1 MSVLNNNNSNSDF
14 VGTDARNRLKQQK
27 QLKDARKAATQRK
40 ETQPRLSMVKEEPDI
55 PPERGDSYFEDTNNP
70 DGSLHRMCAA
80 VSNSFM
86 SSGSEEENDDIG
98 ENDVILPSSE
108 AENEEGTGLLDRTL
122 SNDTKQQNLNVG
134 RLVGIQLKPSS
145 SSSIPKQQPQ
155 QVVTSASSISSSF
168 SLKKHPLEW
177 KVGSSINIHNVHLLS
192 LTKLSELHYQ
202 ISNNYSTLRELV
214 LDGISTLQCITMDE
228 AEIIFY
234 EGLSVNTSIK
244 KLSMRYSEVNDEF
257 AALFALALTDN
268 TTLHQ
273 LTLEG
278 NDMTTTSAKN
288 FYSVLKKNNDTLRT
302 LNLSNNPMIDDDVE
316 LALDQFMEQRAFKRT
331 MVNKAEKARRAA
343 RGLPPDT
350 TLDDDEDDETDGHV
364 TVVCSQS
371 VIDGA
376 MEEEGDGTGDDE
388 YLTQLKD
395 MANDTDAYPG
405 ESFRDYM
412 QRMDEIKRNNAHSPV
427 YQQSLMDESDRE
439 REAFANFVAS
449 GGDKGSPNVD
459 GNGSTGS
466 SITTRS
472 THKRQAGD
480 EGAEITTT
488 NDEEAGRP
496 TIQTSNRK
504 SYKSLTQSSLSLGS
518 EGDSEAFALGPGSMR
533 MSGIQEPHGQLGTSP
548 HPYHNT
554 QSSTGSGS
562 ELDISG
568 NDYMDAKASE
578 QEMRARLASSG
589 GAVGA
594 YHIDEAAPSRQF
606 ASGPGGGGRRGRVR
620 RTESQRRARLA
631 QLEGGGGGGGATTA
645 AAPSARNLAAVAGG
659 GIDVEDLMDADVED
673 PYNYDQTEHKKSRF
687 AVIGLGG
694 EDQQSDRM
702 ICAMLALL
710 FFALLIMI
718 ILLTAL

>member
-27 QLKDARKAATQRK
+27 QLKDSRKAATKRK
-40 ETQPRLSMVKEEPDI
+40 EAVSRLSMVKEEPDI

-70 DGSLHRMCAA
+70 DGSLHRIFAA

-86 SSGSEEENDDIG
+86 SSGSEEENDIG
-98 ENDVILPSSE
+98 GENENDVIPKE
-108 AENEEGTGLLDRTL
+108 DAENEEGTNGLDGTL
-122 SNDTKQQNLNVG
+122 SNNTKQQNLNVG
-134 RLVGIQLKPSS
+134 TLVGIQLKPSS
-145 SSSIPKQQPQ
+145 SSSIPKQQQPQQQ

-192 LTKLSELHYQ
+192 LTNLSELHYQ

-214 LDGISTLQCITMDE
+214 LDGISTLQCLTMDE

-371 VIDGA
+371 VIDGV
-376 MEEEGDGTGDDE
+376 MEEEGEGTDE
-388 YLTQLKD
+388 NAYLTQLKD

-472 THKRQAGD
+472 THKRQAG
-480 EGAEITTT
+480 EEAEITTT

-578 QEMRARLASSG
+578 QEMRARLANSG

-631 QLEGGGGGGGATTA
+631 QLEGGGGGGGVA
-645 AAPSARNLAAVAGG
+645 AAAAAAGDHVD
-659 GIDVEDLMDADVED
+659 IEDLMDADVED
-673 PYNYDQTEHKKSRF
+673 PYNYHQTEHKKSRF

>member
-1 MSVLNNNNSNSDF
+1 
-14 VGTDARNRLKQQK
+14 
-27 QLKDARKAATQRK
+27 
-40 ETQPRLSMVKEEPDI
+40 
-55 PPERGDSYFEDTNNP
+55 
-70 DGSLHRMCAA
+70 
-80 VSNSFM
+80 
-86 SSGSEEENDDIG
+86 
-98 ENDVILPSSE
+98 
-108 AENEEGTGLLDRTL
+108 
-122 SNDTKQQNLNVG
+122 
-134 RLVGIQLKPSS
+134 
-145 SSSIPKQQPQ
+145 
-155 QVVTSASSISSSF
+155 
-168 SLKKHPLEW
+168 
-177 KVGSSINIHNVHLLS
+177 
-192 LTKLSELHYQ
+192 
-202 ISNNYSTLRELV
+202 
-214 LDGISTLQCITMDE
+214 
-228 AEIIFY
+228 
-234 EGLSVNTSIK
+234 
-244 KLSMRYSEVNDEF
+244 
-257 AALFALALTDN
+257 
-268 TTLHQ
+268 
-273 LTLEG
+273 
-278 NDMTTTSAKN
+278 MTTTSAKN

-350 TLDDDEDDETDGHV
+350 TLDDDEDDDTDGHV

-371 VIDGA
+371 VIDGV
-376 MEEEGDGTGDDE
+376 MEEEGDGTDE
-388 YLTQLKD
+388 NAYLTQLKD

-472 THKRQAGD
+472 THKRQAG
-480 EGAEITTT
+480 EEAEITTT
-488 NDEEAGRP
+488 NDDEAGRP

-548 HPYHNT
+548 NPHHNT

-578 QEMRARLASSG
+578 QEMRARLANSG

-631 QLEGGGGGGGATTA
+631 QLEGGGGGGGVA
-645 AAPSARNLAAVAGG
+645 AAGG
-659 GIDVEDLMDADVED
+659 GGDHVDIEDLMDADVED
-673 PYNYDQTEHKKSRF
+673 PYYDHQTEHKKSRF

-718 ILLTAL
+718 ILLTVL